1 MASNFNVD
9 RSFKIFCDKL
19 SSIHTSNDLTIE
31 SSYNSID
38 FCSNS
43 IIFDGIVDLSKVICN
58 NINIS
63 NISEISTKFLRV
75 NSMALPPNIKL
86 KYNSVNDGYIV
97 NTRVGSNLNGV
108 IGRSDAFFTYI
119 NVSGGESRFNN
130 AVSINNNLLVH
141 GTLNISNDLLMSG
154 TNFTT
159 IDNSFNIY
167 KSSVESL
174 YYSAKIVTNDLSAT
188 NISISNDLYVNQLSN
203 LNNISITGIL
213 QNSVLKVPALFTIDP
228 SYNNSGT
235 LIING
240 NLNVKGMK
248 TTIESNIVDISA
260 HAITI
265 ASKLARRL
273 DLSNT
278 NACLDISNVASLKY
292 NGTVWNFTGGD
303 LYIQNEKVCLD
314 VSLIEAKLAIE
325 SSFNIFKTDFS
336 SSFNILKKNIENS
349 FNATYIKSQIDTSFA
364 FKSVFDASFA
374 YLNTYL
380 DSSYVSKIN
389 FDTSFGIIK
398 TIMDMSYIK
407 IPSGYANFD
416 SSFNYLTSKIDMSYV
431 LKNVFDASY
440 NSFKN
445 QLEISFN
452 NINVNNNIS
461 TITIE
466 NINTKLNKPLSF
478 VSPNTTISGDLG
490 VTGRTYLKSL
500 SISDKFNFD
509 ISVGGYSSNYL
520 TSYDMSG
527 SIVDYYSNVGST
539 YNKVLK
545 IDACGNVTNYSG
557 IYGSISD
564 SRLKE
569 NIVDCSSKL
578 EDLLKI
584 RVVNYKLKDSDSTK
598 YIGVVA
604 QELEELFP
612 ELVIEDGSQERFK
625 SVNYSGL
632 TIILI
637 KAFQEQQ
644 ELINNLITTLE
655 ELENN

>member
-31 SSYNSID
+31 SSYNGID

-63 NISEISTKFLRV
+63 NISEISTKFLIV

-203 LNNISITGIL
+203 LNNISISGIL
-213 QNSVLKVPALFTIDP
+213 ENSALKVPALFTIDP

-240 NLNVKGMK
+240 NLIVKGMK

-260 HAITI
+260 HVITI

-374 YLNTYL
+374 YLNNYL

-490 VTGRTYLKSL
+490 VTGKTYLKSL

-539 YNKVLK
+539 YNKVFK

-557 IYGSISD
+557 IYGRISD

>member
-31 SSYNSID
+31 SSYNGID

-63 NISEISTKFLRV
+63 NISEISTKFLIV

-108 IGRSDAFFTYI
+108 IERSDAFFTYI

-167 KSSVESL
+167 KSSIESL

-203 LNNISITGIL
+203 LNNISISGIL
-213 QNSVLKVPALFTIDP
+213 ENSALKVPALFTIDP

-240 NLNVKGMK
+240 NLIVKGMK

-260 HAITI
+260 HVITI

-325 SSFNIFKTDFS
+325 NSFNIFKTDFS

-539 YNKVLK
+539 YNKVFK

-557 IYGSISD
+557 IYGRISD